1 MTCRACGSSNLGEV
15 YDFGLMPLA
24 GDYQH
29 GINAKRYPLQVD
41 HCEACGVLQVRQ
53 TVPHEV
59 LFNDQYCYAS
69 STVPALRTHFVLLAE
84 LIKSTAWRTDLRV
97 LEIGSNDGVLLTPLR
112 ALGIDA
118 LGVDASENLVD
129 VCLTAGL
136 SARHFAFNSQTATE
150 LMSGGWDRPFD
161 IVTCSNVFAQNDDP
175 NDFLEGVKKVLIPDG
190 KLIIEVHDS
199 YALYS
204 KLQWDCFYHE
214 HVFYWNVP
222 SLRRILE
229 RHGFTLFKIE
239 RIAMHGGA
247 LRIIA
252 HNAQKKSEVV
262 NTLTG
267 DVDWNRFGKDV
278 KRSIDV
284 LSQTLSRLPTTYLYT
299 APGRSATLL
308 NTVQHKVVS
317 AFDGS
322 PLRAGKLVPGQAIRI
337 CPEVDFPGII
347 ELINGYVLL
356 GAWHLQDQ
364 LIPKLEPFK
373 HHIKGIITPLP
384 NVMIE

>member
-29 GINAKRYPLQVD
+29 GIRAERYPLQID

-69 STVPALRTHFVLLAE
+69 STVPALRTHFADLAE
-84 LIKSTAWRTDLRV
+84 QIQTIAWREDLRV
-97 LEIGSNDGVLLTPLR
+97 LDIGANDGVLLRTLK

-118 LGVDASENLVD
+118 TGVDASQNLVD
-129 VCLTAGL
+129 IARTEGL
-136 SARHFAFNSQTATE
+136 DNRCFVFNSKAAGE
-150 LMSGGWDRPFD
+150 MVSDLSRPFD
-161 IVTCSNVFAQNDDP
+161 IVTCSNVFAHNDDP

-252 HNAQKKSEVV
+252 HNAQKKSEV
-262 NTLTG
+262 LTHLVG
-267 DVDWNRFGKDV
+267 DADWNKFGKDV
-278 KRSIDV
+278 KRSVDV
-284 LSQTLSRLPTTYLYT
+284 LSQTLDRLRPTYLFT
-299 APGRSATLL
+299 VPGRSATLL
-308 NTVQHKVVS
+308 NAIQHNVVS

-337 CPEVDFPGII
+337 CPEVDFPGIVG
-347 ELINGYVLL
+347 LINGYVLL
-356 GAWHLQDQ
+356 GAWHLRDQ

-373 HHIKGIITPLP
+373 HQIKGIITPLP